1 MSEADHM
8 AQLTPIEKTM
18 KQIGEQLPGALVRW
32 RIDWEC
38 WYFDLDG
45 KMFGIMHDGL
55 LTLKGDPQQ
64 NAIMREEFDFVIP
77 GYHVNKTHWNSIRL
91 NEANFSHEGYVKLI
105 TASYDLVMAGFSHK
119 KQLAIQF
126 ATSGSELTDK

>member
-1 MSEADHM
+1 
-8 AQLTPIEKTM
+8 M
-18 KQIGEQLPGALVRW
+18 KRIGDSLPGAHVRW

-45 KMFGIMHDGL
+45 KMFGLMHDSL

-64 NAIMREEFDFVIP
+64 NEIMREEFAFVIA

-91 NEANFSHEGYVKLI
+91 TESTFTIAGYEKLI
-105 TASYDLVMAGFSHK
+105 KASYDLVMAGFSHK

-126 ATSGSELTDK
+126 KASGSELESK